1 MTIKQDLENL
11 SKSFDEVKLA
21 KKNKKTFIENFAKNC
36 EITEYW
42 QNYLNSLSIEKD
54 ISKITDDK
62 QREAKAF
69 QLRSTSCFY
78 KVKDPKVETKYESQ
92 FEIQKCGNVRF
103 DGTVLD
109 SCCGHCDCYGNI
121 KLFATV
127 EERLQQAKANRTKAT
142 IKLLSN
148 FLPFL
153 NTYNK

>member
-11 SKSFDEVKLA
+11 RKSFDEVKLA

-69 QLRSTSCFY
+69 QLRSTSCF
-78 KVKDPKVETKYESQ
+78 
-92 FEIQKCGNVRF
+92 
-103 DGTVLD
+103 
-109 SCCGHCDCYGNI
+109 
-121 KLFATV
+121 
-127 EERLQQAKANRTKAT
+127 
-142 IKLLSN
+142 
-148 FLPFL
+148 
-153 NTYNK
+153 